1 MTKGK
6 NSLKDE
12 LLYSQKHVEKIIT
25 KDQKNK
31 SQKFSEGYKEF
42 LKICKTERECVEFI
56 KEKAEKLG
64 FKEYELN
71 KKYKAGDK
79 VYYINKNKAM
89 FLLTI
94 GKKSLAE
101 GLNIVAS
108 HIDSPRIDLKAKPLY
123 EDSEIAYFKTNY
135 YGGLRKYQWPT
146 LPLALHGRIMKKD
159 GQELD
164 ICIGEKEEDPV
175 FYITDLLPHLAD
187 EQAQRPLS
195 KAISGEDL
203 NLIVGSLPYC
213 EEGIDGANLVKLN
226 AMKILNDKY
235 GIVEKDLINAE
246 LSLVPALLPRDVGLD
261 RGLIGAYGQDDRV
274 CAYSSLMA
282 HLELKTPNYTT
293 ITMFADKEEVGSEG
307 NTGLDSLIL
316 EYFVQN
322 LAQQQ
327 GANYREVLTNSKCLS
342 ADVNAAFDPSW
353 AGVFEKQNTAKV
365 NYGAVV
371 TKYTGSRG
379 KSGTSDAS
387 AEFMYEITSLLDK
400 NNVIW
405 QTGML
410 GKVDTGGGGTVAK
423 YIARLNVDVVDVGV
437 PVLSMHAPY
446 ELTSKLDVF
455 MLNKA
460 FKAFINR

>member
-1 MTKGK
+1 MAKGK
-6 NSLKDE
+6 NNLKDK
-12 LLYSQKHVEKIIT
+12 LLYSQKHIEKIIT

-56 KEKAEKLG
+56 KEKTEKLG

-79 VYYINKNKAM
+79 VYYINKSKAM
-89 FLLTI
+89 FVLTI

-164 ICIGEKEEDPV
+164 ICIGEKEDDPV

-195 KAISGEDL
+195 RAISGEDL

-213 EEGIDGANLVKLN
+213 EEDIDGANLVKLN
-226 AMKILNDKY
+226 IMKILNDKY

-274 CAYSSLMA
+274 CAYASLMA

-307 NTGLDSLIL
+307 NTGLNSLIL

-327 GANYREVLTNSKCLS
+327 GANYREVLANSKCLS

-353 AGVFEKQNTAKV
+353 AGVFERQNTARV

-400 NNVIW
+400 NDVIW

-423 YIARLNVDVVDVGV
+423 YIAKLNVDVVDVGV